1 MTYDKNNIFARI
13 LRGEIPS
20 KQVYA
25 DDFAVAFHD
34 IAPVAPVHILIVPK
48 GEYLHYSDF
57 INHAPAALVQGF
69 FSAIEKVAAQ
79 EGLRDYRLIT
89 NNGEG
94 AGQTVPHF
102 HMHLLAGREFG
113 ALLTA

>member
-1 MTYDKNNIFARI
+1 MAYDSSNVFARI

-20 KQVYA
+20 KKLYE
-25 DDFAVAFHD
+25 DEFSFAFHD
-34 IAPVAPVHILIVPK
+34 IAPVAPVHILIIPK
-48 GEYLHYSDF
+48 GEYRHYSDF
-57 INHAPAALVQGF
+57 IRHAPAPLVQGYF
-69 FSAIEKVAAQ
+69 KAIGTIAEQEK
-79 EGLRDYRLIT
+79 LSDYRLVS

-102 HMHLLAGREFG
+102 HMHLLAGKEFG

>member
-1 MTYDKNNIFARI
+1 MAYDSSNVFARI

-20 KQVYA
+20 KKLYE
-25 DDFAVAFHD
+25 DEFAVAFHD
-34 IAPVAPVHILIVPK
+34 IAPVAPVHILVIPK
-48 GEYLHYSDF
+48 GDYTHYSDF
-57 INHAPAALVQGF
+57 IAHAPAALVQGF
-69 FSAIEKVAAQ
+69 FKAVGTIAVQ
-79 EGLRDYRLIT
+79 ENLSDYRLVS

-102 HMHLLAGREFG
+102 HVHLLAGKTFG

>member
-1 MTYDKNNIFARI
+1 MAYDSANIFARI

-20 KQVYA
+20 KKLYE
-25 DDFAVAFHD
+25 DDFAFAFHD
-34 IAPVAPVHILIVPK
+34 IAPVAPVHILVIPK
-48 GEYLHYSDF
+48 GDYIHYSDF
-57 INHAPAALVQGF
+57 IAHAPATLVEGF
-69 FSAIEKVAAQ
+69 FKAVGMIATQEK
-79 EGLRDYRLIT
+79 LSDYRLVS

-102 HMHLLAGREFG
+102 HMHLLAGKTFG